1 MAKERPLSGKEPTE
15 DREEYFDDYW
25 AEPPRQPRE
34 TLDPRSL
41 TAVDRERYYARRDAY
56 YAERD
61 AYYAERDAYYARR
74 KAAGT
79 ATGTRTITTTNTR
92 TTIPRRAARRGAGN
106 AAGEESRTSS
116 AICFCC

>member
-41 TAVDRERYYARRDAY
+41 TAVDRERYYARRDA
-56 YAERD
+56 
-61 AYYAERDAYYARR
+61 
-74 KAAGT
+74 
-79 ATGTRTITTTNTR
+79 
-92 TTIPRRAARRGAGN
+92 
-106 AAGEESRTSS
+106 
-116 AICFCC
+116 